1 MESCTHDIQLLI
13 QPTLF
18 EDDLNRLTHVSVAFT
33 LAKRSKILDTTE
45 ATNPIN
51 GHGPVSSK
59 VPRWFGRTVS
69 RQLIFWITTLD
80 WLGFAD
86 SLLT

>member
-1 MESCTHDIQLLI
+1 MKVGTHDIQLLI

-18 EDDLNRLTHVSVAFT
+18 KDIPGSPFRLTHASVAFT

-51 GHGPVSSK
+51 GNGPVSSK
-59 VPRWFGRTVS
+59 VRR
-69 RQLIFWITTLD
+69 
-80 WLGFAD
+80 
-86 SLLT
+86 

>member
-13 QPTLF
+13 QAALF

-51 GHGPVSSK
+51 GHGPGVIK
-59 VPRWFGRTVS
+59 CLGDLDGR
-69 RQLIFWITTLD
+69 
-80 WLGFAD
+80 
-86 SLLT
+86 